1 MKPVS
6 ATSYAPMFRIL
17 TAFVALLALACGAG
31 AQSRQKAKVPK
42 LSLTLTVE
50 KTVWRYKEA
59 APVKVR
65 IENESEGEAKIPSA
79 VYFTADNR
87 SETGGIVTKRE
98 GVFWSP
104 VSLRKT
110 YAAGAELCQ
119 DDLSPGR
126 VEKFNGTDIVTIFP
140 PKEKLTLKKGEA
152 KEFDFD
158 LAAMCW
164 NHSIGSMYPNRSIF
178 SLAADYRPKTYSVY
192 FEMEFQTGTTKT
204 GNIKV
209 PTLEHLKSNA
219 VEISIELL

>member
-1 MKPVS
+1 
-6 ATSYAPMFRIL
+6 MFKL
-17 TAFVALLALACGAG
+17 MTASVALLALACVAG
-31 AQSRQKAKVPK
+31 AQSRQKPKVPK
-42 LSLTLTVE
+42 LTLTLTVE

-59 APVKVR
+59 APVKIR
-65 IENESEGEAKIPSA
+65 IENASEDEAKIPSA

-87 SETGGIVTKRE
+87 SETGGIVTKSE

-110 YAAGAELCQ
+110 YAASAELCQ

-126 VEKFNGTDIVTIFP
+126 VEKFHGTDIVTIFP

-178 SLAADYRPKTYSVY
+178 SLAADYRRKTYTVY
-192 FEMEFQTGTTKT
+192 FEMEFQVGATEAG
-204 GNIKV
+204 GLKV

-219 VEISIELL
+219 VEISID